1 MRKILLSVLLL
12 TAATTTTFAQRQTD
26 RLDRGLVAM
35 KSGTGVYLSWRILGE
50 EYYDVTY
57 NVYRDGVK
65 ITETPLTVSN
75 FRDTA
80 GTTSSTY
87 TVTAVVRGQEQSAC
101 KPVGVWAS
109 SYKEIKLT
117 HEGIKS
123 TLVPN
128 DACCA
133 DLDGDG
139 ELDILMKF
147 DNLSEK
153 SASYPRNGYEGEY
166 SIFEALKQDG
176 TRLW

>member
-12 TAATTTTFAQRQTD
+12 TATAATTFAQRQAD

-35 KSGTGVYLSWRILGE
+35 KSGTGVYLSWRVLGE

-57 NVYRDGVK
+57 NVYRDGVML
-65 ITETPLTVSN
+65 TDTPLAVSI
-75 FRDTA
+75 FRDAA

-87 TVTAVVRGQEQSAC
+87 TVTAVVRGVEQSAC
-101 KPVGVWAS
+101 KAVNVWS
-109 SYKEIKLT
+109 TSYKEIKLAR
-117 HEGIKS
+117 EGIKR

-147 DNLSEK
+147 DNLSEIN
-153 SASYPRNGYEGEY
+153 ASYPRDGYEGEY
-166 SIFEALKQDG
+166 SIFEA
-176 TRLW
+176 